1 MNDLAPHISA
11 RLLDPRGGCSVCRRA
26 SIGWSGSSFTAVD
39 DLAAGHPADSGSF
52 FAMPPLANA
61 HDHVRGVRPTALG
74 AYDLPLELATAPGA
88 MAAAGA

>member
-1 MNDLAPHISA
+1 MTGPAPRISA

-26 SIGWSGSSFTAVD
+26 SIGWTGSSFTNVD
-39 DLAAGHPADSGSF
+39 DLAAANPADSGSL

-74 AYDLPLELATAPGA
+74 AYDLPLELW
-88 MAAAGA
+88 